1 MTVAMQRSLFA
12 GMTVA
17 VYALRDLTKTEQLLT
32 PWLTE
37 SLIREHDYGDGCGH
51 FDASRG
57 LQMMDII
64 GV

>member
-1 MTVAMQRSLFA
+1 
-12 GMTVA
+12 MTVA
-17 VYALRDLTKTEQLLT
+17 VYALRDFTESEQLLT
-32 PWLTE
+32 PWLME

-51 FDASRG
+51 LDASRG